1 VTPDEFLAAMLPEID
16 RLLTLDDD
24 AMHQEYLSN
33 LATVGTQV
41 RAEMPNGDHIIG
53 RALTVEPDG
62 RLVILDDCAISHR
75 IDTADVVHLRPASE

>member
-1 VTPDEFLAAMLPEID
+1 MLPEID
-16 RLLTLDDD
+16 RLLSLDDD

-33 LATVGTQV
+33 LATVGTRV
-41 RAEMPNGDHIIG
+41 RAEMPNGERIIG